1 VEFVGGGRVK
11 GVVIGAGIVGSLI
24 ARELTRYGFDVSI
37 IEKEADIGWG
47 VTKANSGIVHAG
59 YDDEPGTLRAALC
72 AKGNAM
78 YEKLSKELDFK
89 VKRTGSFVVAFNDEE
104 LEILK
109 ELIKR
114 GETNGVPDL
123 KILDRDDALSM
134 EPHLNPEIK
143 YALYAP
149 TAGVIFPWDVAI
161 AAVEN
166 ATANGAK
173 LFLNEKVVDIEVKDG
188 RVKKV
193 ITDKGEHEADLVINA
208 AGLYGDEIA
217 RMAGAEH
224 VPIHPRK
231 GEYIILDN
239 KVSKMVKR
247 VIFPTPSKKSK
258 GILVVPTLT
267 GEVLLGPTA
276 QDLPP
281 EMKDNL
287 STTAEGLNFVKE
299 KVIKLMPNLPFNK
312 TLKTF
317 AGLRPE
323 SPQKDF
329 FIKKSD
335 KVWGFVNVIA
345 IRSPG
350 LTAAPAIAKYVV
362 EKVIEEDMGITLE
375 KNESFN
381 PIRKGITHFADLPPE
396 EWNEIIKKDP
406 KAGKIICFCN
416 KVTEREVIEAI
427 KRGARTLDGI
437 KFRTRAMAG
446 RCQANFC
453 TTRVMRVLAR
463 ELGVDMSEIMLKSGN
478 SWVVDGKVRR

>member
-1 VEFVGGGRVK
+1 MK
-11 GVVIGAGIVGSLI
+11 AVVIGAGIVGSLI

-37 IEKEADIGWG
+37 IEKEADVGWG

-78 YEKLSKELDFK
+78 YEELSKELDFK
-89 VKRTGSFVVAFNDEE
+89 VKRTGSFVVAFSDEE
-104 LEILK
+104 LKILK
-109 ELIKR
+109 ELLKR
-114 GETNGVPDL
+114 GEINGVPNL
-123 KILDRDDALSM
+123 KILDRNEILSM
-134 EPHLNPEIK
+134 EPHLSPEVK

-173 LFLNEKVVDIEVKDG
+173 LFLNERVVDIEVKDG
-188 RVKKV
+188 RVRKV
-193 ITDKGEHEADLVINA
+193 ITDKEEHRADIVINA

-217 RMAGAEH
+217 KMAGSEH

-231 GEYIILDN
+231 GEYIVLDSR
-239 KVSKMVKR
+239 VSKMVKR
-247 VIFPTPSKKSK
+247 VIFPTPTEKSK

-281 EMKDNL
+281 EMKDDL
-287 STTAEGLNFVKE
+287 STTAEGLNLVKE
-299 KVIKLMPNLPFNK
+299 KATKLVPDLPFSEVF
-312 TLKTF
+312 KTF

-329 FIKKSD
+329 FIKKSE

-362 EKVIEEDMGITLE
+362 EKVIEEDMRIPLE
-375 KNESFN
+375 KRESFN
-381 PIRKGITHFADLPPE
+381 PTRKGIPHFADLPPE
-396 EWNEIIKKDP
+396 KWNEIIKKDP

-416 KVTEREVIEAI
+416 NVTEREIIEAI
-427 KRGARTLDGI
+427 RRGARTLDGI

-453 TTRVMRVLAR
+453 TTRVMKVLAR
-463 ELGVDMSEIMLKSGN
+463 ELGVDMSEIMLKSGS
-478 SWVVDGKVRR
+478 SWVVDGKVRK

>member
-1 VEFVGGGRVK
+1 MK
-11 GVVIGAGIVGSLI
+11 AVVIGAGIVGSLVS
-24 ARELTRYGFDVSI
+24 RELTRYGFDVSI
-37 IEKEADIGWG
+37 IEKEADVAWG

-78 YEKLSKELDFK
+78 YEEISKELDVK
-89 VKRTGSFVVAFNDEE
+89 VKRTGSLVVAFNNEE
-104 LEILK
+104 LETLK
-109 ELIKR
+109 ELLKR
-114 GETNGVPDL
+114 GEINGVPDL
-123 KILDRDDALSM
+123 KILDRDEVLSM
-134 EPHLNPEIK
+134 EPHLNPEVK

-149 TAGVIFPWDVAI
+149 TAGVIFPWDAAI

-166 ATANGAK
+166 ALDNGAK

-188 RVKKV
+188 KVRKV
-193 ITDKGEHEADLVINA
+193 ITDKGEHKADLVINA
-208 AGLYGDEIA
+208 AGLYGDEISK
-217 RMAGAEH
+217 MAGAEY

-231 GEYIILDN
+231 GEYILLDSN
-239 KVSKMVKR
+239 VSKMVKR
-247 VIFPTPSKKSK
+247 VIFPTPTEKSK

-267 GEVLLGPTA
+267 GEILLGPTA

-281 EMKDNL
+281 EMKDDL

-299 KVIKLMPNLPFNK
+299 KVVKLMPDIPFNMA
-312 TLKTF
+312 LKTF

-329 FIKKSD
+329 FIKKSN

-350 LTAAPAIAKYVV
+350 LTAAPAIAKYVI
-362 EKVIEEDMGITLE
+362 EKVIEEDLGITLE

-381 PIRKGITHFADLPPE
+381 PVRKGITHFADLPEE

-406 KAGKIICFCN
+406 EAGKIICFCN

-427 KRGARTLDGI
+427 KRGAKTLDGI

-453 TTRVMRVLAR
+453 ATKVIKLLAR

-478 SWVVDGKVRR
+478 TWVVDGKVRE